1 MINIYELEDR
11 WLKYKIRSLLPY
23 AIIASVALIFV
34 VIMIIFNIFT
44 KEEKKDVIPKVKETQ
59 EISKKKVPVK
69 EIVKTKDQNISFVKK
84 DIIIDDKTDEKVV
97 LSPSLN
103 FLDNINKHET
113 KRDKI
118 IKHNKQNKNLNPV
131 QKKEVNTYVNKK
143 EKSYNNT
150 TSRNNNH
157 NTIQISKQNT
167 DEDISHVIK
176 RFNKNNNPALSL
188 FIAKKYYDQGKYDK
202 SYNYALITN
211 NISKNME
218 ASWIIFAK
226 SLVKLHKKNK
236 AIDTLKKYISHSD
249 SHKAKI
255 LLDEITSGKFNA
267 Q

>member
-1 MINIYELEDR
+1 LINQHTKIKYFNINIRDYYNKGIGFSIKRKQDRLED
-11 WLKYKIRSLLPY
+11 
-23 AIIASVALIFV
+23 
-34 VIMIIFNIFT
+34 FN
-44 KEEKKDVIPKVKETQ
+44 KKVKL
-59 EISKKKVPVK
+59 SVGCPKGGRPK
-69 EIVKTKDQNISFVKK
+69 NKK
-84 DIIIDDKTDEKVV
+84 DINIDDKTDEKVV

-103 FLDNINKHET
+103 FLDNINKDET

-118 IKHNKQNKNLNPV
+118 IKQNKQNKNLNPV

-150 TSRNNNH
+150 TSGNNNH